1 MTKNNFDV
9 IIIGAGHA
17 GLEAAFCTSKL
28 GFKTALLTIN
38 KKSVALTP
46 CNPSIGGP
54 AKGIV
59 TREIDALGGMQ
70 ALATNYALLQ
80 IKMLNTSKGPG
91 VWSLRAQIDKNKY
104 HEYFIKQIQKQ
115 KNLSLIETTALE
127 LLTKNNQICGVKT
140 SKGILN
146 TKKVIITSG
155 TYMNS
160 TIHIGNNTKTEGP
173 DGLKQSANLSKN
185 LKDLGFEI
193 IRLKTGTPPRI
204 QKDSINYDVLEKEL
218 GSKEKLCFSHFN
230 QRYIPLNKQEV
241 CYITYTNQNT
251 HDIILKNIKQ
261 SAMYSGNISGIG
273 PRYCPSIEDKIVR
286 FANKPRHQIFIEPE
300 SKKLDTIY
308 LQGLSSSLPAKVQEQ
323 LVHSIKGLEKAKF
336 IKYAYAIEYD
346 AINPVQLWPSLESKK
361 IKGLYFAGQVN
372 GTSGYEEA
380 AAQGLI
386 AGINASLALKNKK
399 PLILKRSESY
409 IGVMIDDIVTKGIND
424 PYRLLTSR
432 AEHRLFLRNDNALDR
447 LIDYGYKIGLVSKSH
462 YQTYKKEKMIID
474 KTIKWLK
481 TNSLS
486 INKKLTGDKKRL
498 PHNLYSYL
506 KRPEVRLSDII
517 SPTKLNKLSPEVVQK
532 IEIIVKFDGYIKNQQ
547 KHINRINKYEDYD
560 ISSIKDFSKIDN
572 LSLEARDKLNKVMPL
587 TLGQAQRI
595 SGINL
600 NDIVIIKHYVDNN
613 K

>member
-9 IIIGAGHA
+9 IVIGAGHA
-17 GLEAAFCTSKL
+17 GLEAAFCASKL

-104 HEYFIKQIQKQ
+104 HEYFVKEIKKQ
-115 KNLSLIETTALE
+115 KNLFLIETTALE
-127 LLTKNNQICGVKT
+127 LLTKNNQIYGVKT
-140 SKGILN
+140 SKDILN

-204 QKDSINYDVLEKEL
+204 QKDSVNYDVLEKEL

-300 SKKLDTIY
+300 SKKLDTVY

-409 IGVMIDDIVTKGIND
+409 IGVMMDDIVTKGVND

-447 LIDYGYKIGLVSKSH
+447 LIDYGYKIGLVPKSH

-517 SPTKLNKLSPEVVQK
+517 SPTKLNKLSPEVIQK

>member
-46 CNPSIGGP
+46 CNPSIGGT

-104 HEYFIKQIQKQ
+104 HEYFIKEIQKQ

-127 LLTKNNQICGVKT
+127 LLTKNNEICGVKT

-409 IGVMIDDIVTKGIND
+409 IGVMIDDIVTKGVND

-447 LIDYGYKIGLVSKSH
+447 LIDYSYKIGLVSKSH

-486 INKKLTGDKKRL
+486 INKKLTGGKKRL

-517 SPTKLNKLSPEVVQK
+517 SPTKLNKLSPEVIQK